1 MSTTTSIQKNTLLTC
16 QKEHFFLPDEVT
28 YLNGAYMSP
37 SLRSVDA
44 AGIQGVQMKRLPFNL
59 TIDHFFKPL
68 EEVRQRFSQ
77 LINNPEP
84 NRIVTIPSASYG
96 MATVA
101 NNMQISKG
109 ENIILI
115 GEQFPSNV
123 YVWKNLA
130 AKNGAEIIT
139 VSPPDSL
146 DNRGKIWNERLLE
159 AINSKTKL
167 VAMSHVHWADGT
179 WFDLV
184 AVRKRS
190 REVGALFVIDGTQSV
205 GALDFDVQVIQPDAL
220 ICPSYKWLLGP
231 YSLGVAYYGEAF
243 DGGKPIEES
252 WFNRYKSEDFKNLVN
267 YKDEYQAGAWRY
279 QIGEASNFALI
290 PMLIESL
297 KALNNWNPKNFQAYC
312 KSITEAP
319 LAAFQDMGCWVEDV
333 NFRGSHLF
341 GVRLPQGV
349 SLETLKQRLAD
360 EKIYVSLRGSA
371 VRVAPSVYNEEK
383 DLWHLVKV
391 MRDFV

>member
-1 MSTTTSIQKNTLLTC
+1 MLTTTSIQENALLTC
-16 QKEHFFLPDEVT
+16 QKELFFLPDEVT

-37 SLRSVDA
+37 NLRSVDA
-44 AGIQGVQMKRLPFNL
+44 AGIKAIQMKRHPFNV
-59 TIDHFFKPL
+59 TIAHFFDPL
-68 EEVRQRFSQ
+68 VEVRKHFSQ
-77 LINNPEP
+77 LINNPTP
-84 NRIVTIPSASYG
+84 NRIATVSSVSYG

-101 NNMQISKG
+101 NNIQINKG
-109 ENIILI
+109 ENIVLI

-123 YVWKNLA
+123 YVWQDLA

-139 VSPPDSL
+139 VSAPDSL
-146 DNRGKIWNERLLE
+146 ENRGKVWNERLLE

-179 WFDLV
+179 LFDLE

-190 REVGALFVIDGTQSV
+190 REVGALLVLDNTQSL
-205 GALDFDVQVIQPDAL
+205 GALDFDVQKIQPDAL
-220 ICPSYKWLLGP
+220 VSAGYKWLLGP

-267 YKDEYQAGAWRY
+267 YEDKYQSGAWRY
-279 QIGEASNFALI
+279 QTGEASNFALV

-297 KALNNWNPKNFQAYC
+297 KTLNHWNPKNFQAYC
-312 KSITEAP
+312 KSITERP
-319 LAAFQDMGCWVEDV
+319 LAALQDMGCWVEDV
-333 NFRGSHLF
+333 NFRSSHLF
-341 GVRLPQGV
+341 GVRLPKGV
-349 SLETLKQRLAD
+349 SLEALKQKLAD
-360 EKIYVSLRGSA
+360 EKIYVSLRGEA

-383 DLWHLVKV
+383 DLWHLVEVLKE
-391 MRDFV
+391 FV